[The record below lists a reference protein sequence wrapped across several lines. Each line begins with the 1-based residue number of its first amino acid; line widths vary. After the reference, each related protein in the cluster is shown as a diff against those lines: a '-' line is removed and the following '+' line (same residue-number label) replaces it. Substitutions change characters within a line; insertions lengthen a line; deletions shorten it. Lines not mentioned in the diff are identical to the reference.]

1 MLLNIFIKFL
11 YLGDDGDVL
20 GVTLPGRGVLCV
32 RVCRGRGG
40 GGEVWRHVRPA
51 LAVDGAVVGGGAGLQ
66 RVAGVRHV
74 GVGELVQGR
83 HQRQEGGQQQQQG
96 EGGGGHGGAL
106 YLRESC
112 GGVRRAGPSPT
123 FIQTPQHHGGETR
136 HRVQVQ
142 CGFVIVMATQS

>member
-1 MLLNIFIKFL
+1 MCPKFLNIFVKFL

-32 RVCRGRGG
+32 RVCRARGRGG

-66 RVAGVRHV
+66 RVPGVRHV
-74 GVGELVQGR
+74 GVGELVQGG

-96 EGGGGHGGAL
+96 EGGGAHGGASVSAGE
-106 YLRESC
+106 LRRSEES
-112 GGVRRAGPSPT
+112 GPSPT
-123 FIQTPQHHGGETR
+123 FIQTPQHRGGETSD
-136 HRVQVQ
+136 RVQAAVRL
-142 CGFVIVMATQS
+142 GDL